1 MKKFLLALLAFI
13 SFSCPV
19 FASDWVYV
27 GENQNSEPAYLDRDS
42 VVKSYGIT
50 AGWMKNILPDG
61 GKALYNISVRESD
74 RSIAVISCVVYDAD
88 GNVLGQQTSPYP
100 SYDPIVPG
108 TLGDFLYQFFWDPIF
123 AGAIPPKESQSV

>member
-1 MKKFLLALLAFI
+1 MKKILIALLAFI
-13 SFSCPV
+13 SFSCSV

-74 RSIAVISCVVYDAD
+74 RSIAVISCVVYDAEGKVAGQYTFPVPTYNPVVPD
-88 GNVLGQQTSPYP
+88 SVGEGVYNFLVEIAKSNV
-100 SYDPIVPG
+100 
-108 TLGDFLYQFFWDPIF
+108 
-123 AGAIPPKESQSV
+123 